1 MIDINDIR
9 RPLSTDSRSGHR
21 GSGQRA
27 SRARY
32 SAERIAVASSAGLA
46 IGGFAPPVS
55 RAEILAN
62 GGKLVARFRKP
73 ACYGPKE
80 ALRFR
85 ITLLSYPASSPPSP
99 IYAWRKY
106 NLVASIDVLTF
117 WLQSGGGGHR
127 GSLPLRRARRVGIG

>member
-1 MIDINDIR
+1 MVDINDIR

-106 NLVASIDVLTF
+106 NLVALIDVLTF
-117 WLQSGGGGHR
+117 WLQSCVAGIGDRCRCGG
-127 GSLPLRRARRVGIG
+127 AWRVGIG